1 MENDT
6 VEHEGAE
13 AMAPAA
19 AGEAPETGEL
29 HATTEAHGGE
39 EHAAFPP
46 FAADTFGT
54 QLIWLAL
61 SFAVLYFVLSRLAL
75 PRIGAILDDRKARI
89 DTDLGA
95 AEASRQKTDAAIA
108 SYETALAEARS
119 KAHAIAEE
127 TRESLRADIDAKRAA
142 VEADLGT
149 KMAEAESR
157 IQATKTEALRHV
169 DDIAAETV
177 EAVVGQ
183 LVGTINPKDA
193 RAAVASVTK
202 E

>member
-13 AMAPAA
+13 AMAAAA

-95 AEASRQKTDAAIA
+95 AEAWLLEILRPGDLCLTLNAGDL
-108 SYETALAEARS
+108 TTVPDRVRRALAERTA
-119 KAHAIAEE
+119 
-127 TRESLRADIDAKRAA
+127 
-142 VEADLGT
+142 
-149 KMAEAESR
+149 
-157 IQATKTEALRHV
+157 
-169 DDIAAETV
+169 
-177 EAVVGQ
+177 
-183 LVGTINPKDA
+183 
-193 RAAVASVTK
+193 
-202 E
+202 